1 MENLKFSKGDRYD
14 IPLQLSFFA
23 TLSGTLQQQ
32 GYFSEHDSLGFAI
45 LFTGRGLKEKTEYN
59 FEGKW
64 LREENLLIYLIDQ
77 LVEVNIVTKHK
88 LNSIIE
94 KFFNI
99 KNVAAQ
105 RYSYEP
111 RKPKNYKEIDSIIVN
126 TINELNDHED
136 KHRELMTMILEKAK
150 GNE

>member
-1 MENLKFSKGDRYD
+1 M
-14 IPLQLSFFA
+14 
-23 TLSGTLQQQ
+23 
-32 GYFSEHDSLGFAI
+32 
-45 LFTGRGLKEKTEYN
+45 
-59 FEGKW
+59 
-64 LREENLLIYLIDQ
+64 IDQ

-136 KHRELMTMILEKAK
+136 KHRELMTMLIEKAK
-150 GNE
+150 ENR

>member
-1 MENLKFSKGDRYD
+1 MVNAIGHPFDHGVE
-14 IPLQLSFFA
+14 FF
-23 TLSGTLQQQ
+23 
-32 GYFSEHDSLGFAI
+32 
-45 LFTGRGLKEKTEYN
+45 K
-59 FEGKW
+59 
-64 LREENLLIYLIDQ
+64 
-77 LVEVNIVTKHK
+77 
-88 LNSIIE
+88 
-94 KFFNI
+94 I

-136 KHRELMTMILEKAK
+136 KHRELMTMILEKAT

>member
-32 GYFSEHDSLGFAI
+32 GYFSEHDSLGFAV

-64 LREENLLIYLIDQ
+64 SREENLLIYLIDQ

-136 KHRELMTMILEKAK
+136 KHRELMTMLIEKAK
-150 GNE
+150 ENR